1 MIATTE
7 QCLSLDE
14 LKLLVSGEFSTENL
28 ESAIEHLDQCP
39 QCQTSFDELAAD
51 ELETD
56 GKENGTHA
64 ANRASRLQV
73 SSDAAESIE
82 SACHVAIAQL
92 ITQFPVRVKAD
103 ASLVANRKLGP
114 YNILGPIGVGG
125 MGLVFLAEHERLRRK
140 CAIKF
145 LPRSR
150 VSDTGWLARFDRE
163 MRTVAALEHPH
174 IVRATDAGHEDGWH
188 YLVMEYLDGLD
199 VGQLVARVGRIN
211 VADACQI
218 VAGAA
223 AGLAHVHSRGLI
235 HRDIK
240 PSNLMVTREGTV
252 KLLDLGLVLAGDD
265 PLAMHEPVA
274 TAGRLTTVGHML
286 GTMPYMSPEQ
296 LLDSRYVDPASD
308 VYSLGASLYR
318 LLSGRVPHTNR
329 HGLAAQVLAITNELA
344 TPLTTLVPNIAPEL
358 SGFVA
363 QMLSRDPA
371 MRPRA
376 SEVAER
382 MKTWSGGA
390 NLPRLVREAEK
401 VDDPELPDASAW
413 SLLAK
418 PASPPPRSPWPRWLM
433 AGFAA
438 GGVFLAGVIVI
449 IKTQSGEVIVQSPAD
464 EVTVTI
470 QPDAA
475 ITARP
480 AMLDERAIEAPA
492 DEASDEPTDEMSTR
506 TYQGHPYAYWF
517 DIISREQDA
526 ETLTAAM
533 NAVEILSRDT
543 SRRLSAAQATM
554 KLARRLGGMI
564 IGDQTPFS
572 TYMDAMHRVFPAYLP
587 EPGLVVLDDALRTGN
602 AKSRMAASWIL
613 RDYLNGVYAETAYG
627 ERAYA
632 AKEHLK
638 QMADGTDVIAA
649 SRWCG
654 AKEHLKQMANGTEQ
668 ERAELS
674 NLLAAIGEAINLNSD
689 PSQLETLNNDNLW
702 MSAMQIVEIS
712 EGAIA
717 APTWLNVY
725 AQRGVDDAAK
735 AFAADSLG
743 VQRTPYDVPE
753 WVLQPTMMEIVLH
766 LHKTGSVHISG
777 DLAAA
782 IVTHPKF
789 NGYRGMK
796 FITSVMTDF
805 EDGPG
810 QVRESLRA
818 RIGKIVAGDYADESA
833 FYTGVITVFDMH
845 GGMGGGMGGG
855 GMGGMGGG
863 GMAGGGMGGTETAL
877 ETLRASLSRNR
888 SFWTAVFDLLGEDQ
902 VTTAESLATLVSLRA
917 AKQGP
922 NDESVLPDE
931 LQPAVDAAV
940 EKLQQAKQATA
951 PE

>member
-39 QCQTSFDELAAD
+39 QCQTSVDELAAD

-56 GKENGTHA
+56 GKENGIHA

-218 VAGAA
+218 VACAA

-344 TPLTTLVPNIAPEL
+344 SPLTKLVPDIAPDL

-401 VDDPELPDASAW
+401 VNDPELPGASAW

-418 PASPPPRSPWPRWLM
+418 PASPPPRSP
-433 AGFAA
+433 
-438 GGVFLAGVIVI
+438 
-449 IKTQSGEVIVQSPAD
+449 
-464 EVTVTI
+464 
-470 QPDAA
+470 
-475 ITARP
+475 
-480 AMLDERAIEAPA
+480 
-492 DEASDEPTDEMSTR
+492 
-506 TYQGHPYAYWF
+506 
-517 DIISREQDA
+517 
-526 ETLTAAM
+526 
-533 NAVEILSRDT
+533 
-543 SRRLSAAQATM
+543 
-554 KLARRLGGMI
+554 
-564 IGDQTPFS
+564 
-572 TYMDAMHRVFPAYLP
+572 
-587 EPGLVVLDDALRTGN
+587 
-602 AKSRMAASWIL
+602 
-613 RDYLNGVYAETAYG
+613 
-627 ERAYA
+627 
-632 AKEHLK
+632 
-638 QMADGTDVIAA
+638 
-649 SRWCG
+649 
-654 AKEHLKQMANGTEQ
+654 
-668 ERAELS
+668 
-674 NLLAAIGEAINLNSD
+674 
-689 PSQLETLNNDNLW
+689 
-702 MSAMQIVEIS
+702 
-712 EGAIA
+712 
-717 APTWLNVY
+717 
-725 AQRGVDDAAK
+725 
-735 AFAADSLG
+735 
-743 VQRTPYDVPE
+743 
-753 WVLQPTMMEIVLH
+753 
-766 LHKTGSVHISG
+766 
-777 DLAAA
+777 
-782 IVTHPKF
+782 
-789 NGYRGMK
+789 
-796 FITSVMTDF
+796 
-805 EDGPG
+805 
-810 QVRESLRA
+810 
-818 RIGKIVAGDYADESA
+818 
-833 FYTGVITVFDMH
+833 
-845 GGMGGGMGGG
+845 
-855 GMGGMGGG
+855 
-863 GMAGGGMGGTETAL
+863 
-877 ETLRASLSRNR
+877 
-888 SFWTAVFDLLGEDQ
+888 
-902 VTTAESLATLVSLRA
+902 
-917 AKQGP
+917 
-922 NDESVLPDE
+922 
-931 LQPAVDAAV
+931 
-940 EKLQQAKQATA
+940 
-951 PE
+951 